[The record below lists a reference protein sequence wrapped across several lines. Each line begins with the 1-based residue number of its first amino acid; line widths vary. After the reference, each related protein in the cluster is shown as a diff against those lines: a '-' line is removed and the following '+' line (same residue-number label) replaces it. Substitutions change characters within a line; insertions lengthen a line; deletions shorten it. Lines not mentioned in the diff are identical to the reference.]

1 VRAQCDLL
9 AATDRA
15 AFDEH
20 AGRLAILA
28 TGLDREWRDQLA
40 CPAIA
45 ECFARRARGWI
56 ASSPHPRSGIW
67 ELPEQLR
74 YLEKLTPRT
83 PPEPMAMPPRGGWR
97 LVIAGA

>member
-1 VRAQCDLL
+1 MRAQCDLL

-15 AFDEH
+15 IFDEH

-28 TGLDREWRDQLA
+28 SGLDRGWRDQLA

-45 ECFARRARGWI
+45 ECFARRTRGWLT
-56 ASSPHPRSGIW
+56 SPRPRSGAW

-74 YLEKLTPRT
+74 YLEKLTPLT
-83 PPEPMAMPPRGGWR
+83 PPEPMAMAPRGGWR